1 MLLIYNV
8 DRRTRRTPWVTYGLM
23 ALNTFIFLLTIFV
36 ANFHLGT
43 DSIEAERNIKALL
56 DNPQELRAQFREFLS
71 FARKRNLSVPPTDPT
86 DEQLDQF
93 ILKLD
98 EKEKREL
105 ASYLSFMRAGN
116 KEGYKQHW
124 QIENMGNSYVMEPH
138 YTVTNMFAY
147 RPSER
152 SWAGKILGILGSMFL
167 HGSIDHLL
175 GNMLFLWVFGRAL
188 EDTLG
193 GIIYIGAYIVAGIA
207 ATLLFHVI
215 TMEFSPDAA
224 GVPLMGASG
233 AIAGLMG
240 LFAVRFYRTPVRISP
255 FMLVAY
261 AFAQFLIWPIVGLFL
276 LLSAL
281 LYLMLGKAGIV
292 LGVAGLLTAIGW
304 LLYLL
309 FYKSRGWAWQGF
321 KIPAVAAMVGW
332 MVFSNL
338 KPAVAELSSNNP
350 GGVAYWAHIG
360 GFLFGAAYAFAIGAR
375 DEGAAE
381 YMLDDAQKA
390 ISSGDAEDALR
401 RSQAIITGEKKA
413 AQNDLPAMKA
423 QAYEVQAQ
431 AYARQNN
438 KDAALENYEQ
448 SIVSYLNSNDRD
460 AATRV
465 YLDAVSDFPLFVLPP
480 PRQLIV
486 ASHLATKGEWEKA
499 AENLNKIPYTFPDAP
514 ESEIATLRLAR
525 LHLEKLDNP
534 AHALQ
539 LSEWFIQRYPHSEW
553 IHQAKQVLQAAQLR
567 SKGTASLPPQ

>member
-8 DRRTRRTPWVTYGLM
+8 DRQARRTPWVTYGLM

-43 DSIEAERNIKALL
+43 DRIEAERNIKALL
-56 DNPQELRAQFREFLS
+56 DNPQELRTQFREFLS
-71 FARKRNLSVPPTDPT
+71 FARERDLPVPETDPT

-93 ILKLD
+93 ISKLNNRQ
-98 EKEKREL
+98 KREL
-105 ASYLSFMRAGN
+105 ASYLSLMRAGN
-116 KEGYKQHW
+116 KEGYKKHW
-124 QIENMGNSYVMEPH
+124 QIENLGSSYVVEPH
-138 YTVTNMFAY
+138 YTVTNLFAY

-167 HGSIDHLL
+167 HGGIDHLL

-193 GIIYIGAYIVAGIA
+193 GIVYVGAYIVAGIA
-207 ATLLFHVI
+207 ATLLFHVV
-215 TMEFSPDAA
+215 TMQLTPESA

-261 AFAQFLIWPIVGLFL
+261 VFAQFLIWPVVGLFIVLSAVLYL
-276 LLSAL
+276 LLGSIGAIVGVGGFLAAL
-281 LYLMLGKAGIV
+281 
-292 LGVAGLLTAIGW
+292 GW

-309 FYKSRGWAWQGF
+309 FYKSRGWTWKGF

-338 KPAVAELSSNNP
+338 KPAIAELEKNSP

-360 GFLFGAAYAFAIGAR
+360 GFLFGLAYAFAISAR

-390 ISSGDAEDALR
+390 ISAGDAEDALR
-401 RSQAIITGEKKA
+401 RSQAILTGEKKA

-438 KDAALENYEQ
+438 KEAALENYEQ
-448 SIVSYLNSNDRD
+448 AIVTYLSSNDRD

-465 YLDAVSDFPLFVLPP
+465 YLDAVVDFPLFVLPP

-486 ASHLATKGEWEKA
+486 ASHLATRGDWEKA
-499 AENLNKIPYTFPDAP
+499 AENLNKIPYTFPEAP

-539 LSEWFIQRYPHSEW
+539 LLEWFMQRYPHSEW
-553 IHQAKQVLQAAQLR
+553 MHQAKQARQAAELR

>member
-23 ALNTFIFLLTIFV
+23 ALNMFIFLLTIFV

-43 DSIEAERNIKALL
+43 DRIEGEKNIKALL
-56 DNPQELRAQFREFLS
+56 ENPQELRTQFREFLT
-71 FARKRNLSVPPTDPT
+71 FARKRDLPVPPTDPT
-86 DEQLDQF
+86 DEQLDQ
-93 ILKLD
+93 IIAGLD
-98 EKEKREL
+98 EKEKRQL
-105 ASYLSFMRAGN
+105 ASYLSLMRAGD
-116 KEGYKQHW
+116 KEGYKEHW
-124 QIENMGNSYVMEPH
+124 QIQNLGSSYVMEPH
-138 YTVTNMFAY
+138 YTVTNLFAY

-152 SWAGKILGILGSMFL
+152 TWLGKIIGILGSMFL
-167 HGSIDHLL
+167 HGSIEHLL

-193 GIIYIGAYIVAGIA
+193 GIIYIGAYVVAGIA
-207 ATLLFHVI
+207 ATLFFHVV
-215 TMEFSPDAA
+215 TMQISPDSA

-261 AFAQFLIWPIVGLFL
+261 VFVQFLFWPVVGLFGV
-276 LLSAL
+276 LSAL
-281 LYLMLGKAGIV
+281 LYFMLGIAGIV
-292 LGVAGLLTAIGW
+292 IGIVGFLAALGW
-304 LLYLL
+304 LIYFL
-309 FYKSRGWAWQGF
+309 FYKSRGLTWKGF

-338 KPAVAELSSNNP
+338 KPALAELESNNP

-360 GFLFGAAYAFAIGAR
+360 GFLFGAAYALAIGAR

-381 YMLDDAQKA
+381 YMLDDAHKA
-390 ISSGDAEDALR
+390 ISEGDAEDALR

-413 AQNDLPAMKA
+413 AQNDLPSMKA
-423 QAYEVQAQ
+423 QAHEVQAQ
-431 AYARQNN
+431 AYARQDN
-438 KDAALENYEQ
+438 KEAALENYEQ
-448 SIVSYLNSNDRD
+448 AIVTYLNSNDRD

-465 YLDAVSDFPLFVLPP
+465 YLDAVADFPLFVLPP
-480 PRQLIV
+480 ARQLIV
-486 ASHLATKGEWEKA
+486 ASHLATRGDWEKA

-514 ESEIATLRLAR
+514 ESEIAALRLAR

-534 AHALQ
+534 AHAAQ
-539 LSEWFIQRYPHSEW
+539 LLEWFMQRYPHSEW
-553 IHQAKQVLQAAQLR
+553 MHQANQVLQAAQLR
-567 SKGTASLPPQ
+567 MQNAK

>member
-43 DSIEAERNIKALL
+43 DRIEGEKNIKSLL
-56 DNPQELRAQFREFLS
+56 ENPQELRTQFREFLS
-71 FARKRNLSVPPTDPT
+71 FARKRKLPVPPTDPT
-86 DEQLDQF
+86 DEQLDHVIAELNDKQ
-93 ILKLD
+93 
-98 EKEKREL
+98 KREL
-105 ASYLSFMRAGN
+105 ASYLSLMRAGN

-124 QIENMGNSYVMEPH
+124 QIENLGSSYVMEPH
-138 YTVTNMFAY
+138 YTVTNLFAY
-147 RPSER
+147 RPSES
-152 SWAGKILGILGSMFL
+152 SWAGKIIGILGSMFL
-167 HGSIDHLL
+167 HGGVEHLL

-188 EDTLG
+188 EDALG
-193 GIIYIGAYIVAGIA
+193 GIIYAGAYVVAGIA
-207 ATLLFHVI
+207 ATILFHII
-215 TMEFSPDAA
+215 TMQFSPDGA

-240 LFAVRFYRTPVRISP
+240 LFTIRFYRTPVRISP
-255 FMLVAY
+255 FI
-261 AFAQFLIWPIVGLFL
+261 LIAAVSIVL
-276 LLSAL
+276 LLPIL
-281 LYLMLGKAGIV
+281 LVFCIMLLGMLGIPVAFIGLAAV
-292 LGVAGLLTAIGW
+292 LW
-304 LLYLL
+304 S
-309 FYKSRGWAWQGF
+309 SRQWSWAGF
-321 KIPAVAAMVGW
+321 KMPAMWAMTCWVL
-332 MVFSNL
+332 FFDL
-338 KPAVAELSSNNP
+338 FPALREIANSSS
-350 GGVAYWAHIG
+350 GGVAHWAHIG
-360 GFLFGAAYAFAIGAR
+360 GFMFGLAYALAIGAR

-390 ISSGDAEDALR
+390 MSAGDAEDALR

-448 SIVSYLNSNDRD
+448 AIVTYLNSNDRD

-465 YLDAVSDFPLFVLPP
+465 YLDAVNDFPLFVLPP
-480 PRQLIV
+480 PRHLIV
-486 ASHLATKGEWEKA
+486 ASHLAAKGDWEKA

-514 ESEIATLRLAR
+514 EAEIAALRLAR

-534 AHALQ
+534 AHAAHLA
-539 LSEWFIQRYPHSEW
+539 EWFIQRYPNSEW
-553 IHQAKQVLQAAQLR
+553 VHQARQVLQAAQLK
-567 SKGTASLPPQ
+567 SKSAPLPPQE